1 MFDIGFSELMIIA
14 VVALIVIGPERL
26 PKVARTL
33 GHLFG
38 RMQRYVN
45 DVKADISR
53 EMQLE
58 ELKKLQ
64 TSMQEA
70 ARSFEDSVT
79 REVNSTETELKK
91 IAQEAN
97 PLPLPPTEL
106 KADDTSGP
114 GTARPGEPALSA
126 SSGTDAQ
133 TAPPAP
139 TPATQVEGPTPAA
152 ASQVETPHRLPAATA
167 ESLDKRA

>member
-1 MFDIGFSELMIIA
+1 MFDIGFSELMVIA

-53 EMQLE
+53 EMELD

-64 TSMQEA
+64 TTIQDA
-70 ARSFEDSVT
+70 ARTFEDSVH
-79 REVNSTETELKK
+79 REVNSAETELQK
-91 IAQEAN
+91 IAQQAN
-97 PLPLPPTEL
+97 IQM
-106 KADDTSGP
+106 D
-114 GTARPGEPALSA
+114 
-126 SSGTDAQ
+126 
-133 TAPPAP
+133 
-139 TPATQVEGPTPAA
+139 
-152 ASQVETPHRLPAATA
+152 
-167 ESLDKRA
+167 

>member
-1 MFDIGFSELMIIA
+1 MFDIGFSELMVIA

-53 EMQLE
+53 EMELD

-64 TSMQEA
+64 AQMQDA
-70 ARSFEDSVT
+70 ARTFEQSVT
-79 REVNSTETELKK
+79 REINTTESELQK

-97 PLPLPPTEL
+97 PVSPPPSET
-106 KADDTSGP
+106 KAESAPADP
-114 GTARPGEPALSA
+114 AALTAPVPE
-126 SSGTDAQ
+126 SSTAAPHTDA
-133 TAPPAP
+133 APVRPIGAP
-139 TPATQVEGPTPAA
+139 QPAA
-152 ASQVETPHRLPAATA
+152 AESELSGGASQPTNT
-167 ESLDKRA
+167 RA

>member
-1 MFDIGFSELMIIA
+1 MFDIGFSELMVIA

-45 DVKADISR
+45 DVKADIAR
-53 EMQLE
+53 EMELE

-64 TSMQEA
+64 ASMQDA
-70 ARSFEDSVT
+70 ARSFEQSVT
-79 REVNSTETELKK
+79 REVNATESELQK

-97 PLPLPPTEL
+97 PTPLPPPQSEAASPVASLAPDPTAATTENVV
-106 KADDTSGP
+106 P
-114 GTARPGEPALSA
+114 RPDAAVTSA
-126 SSGTDAQ
+126 S
-133 TAPPAP
+133 
-139 TPATQVEGPTPAA
+139 ATNTGPAA
-152 ASQVETPHRLPAATA
+152 EPTHGAPQPSNT
-167 ESLDKRA
+167 RA

>member
-1 MFDIGFSELMIIA
+1 MFDIGFSELMVIA

-53 EMQLE
+53 EMELD

-64 TSMQEA
+64 SSMQDA
-70 ARSFEDSVT
+70 ARSFEQSVT
-79 REVNSTETELKK
+79 REVNSAESELQK

-97 PLPLPPTEL
+97 PTEV
-106 KADDTSGP
+106 P
-114 GTARPGEPALSA
+114 
-126 SSGTDAQ
+126 
-133 TAPPAP
+133 PPATAALETAAP
-139 TPATQVEGPTPAA
+139 ESSVSPAPEAALLKPPPEPLAQMELGSTHPA
-152 ASQVETPHRLPAATA
+152 E
-167 ESLDKRA
+167 KRA

>member
-1 MFDIGFSELMIIA
+1 MFDIGFSELMVIA

-53 EMQLE
+53 EMELD

-64 TSMQEA
+64 TSMQDA
-70 ARSFEDSVT
+70 ARSFEESVT
-79 REVNSTETELKK
+79 REVNTTESELQK

-97 PLPLPPTEL
+97 PTALP
-106 KADDTSGP
+106 
-114 GTARPGEPALSA
+114 
-126 SSGTDAQ
+126 
-133 TAPPAP
+133 PPAP
-139 TPATQVEGPTPAA
+139 ETAA
-152 ASQVETPHRLPAATA
+152 APETPEPSPQMDLELPPPQPA
-167 ESLDKRA
+167 EKRA

>member
-1 MFDIGFSELMIIA
+1 MFDIGFSELMVIA

-53 EMQLE
+53 EMELE

-64 TSMQEA
+64 TTIQDA
-70 ARSFEDSVT
+70 ARTFEDSVHK
-79 REVNSTETELKK
+79 EVNTAETELQKL
-91 IAQEAN
+91 AQQAN
-97 PLPLPPTEL
+97 PMPEPGADAAADSALPAP
-106 KADDTSGP
+106 
-114 GTARPGEPALSA
+114 EPAPKPA
-126 SSGTDAQ
+126 EAAAQ
-133 TAPPAP
+133 VAHEP
-139 TPATQVEGPTPAA
+139 A
-152 ASQVETPHRLPAATA
+152 ASQPA
-167 ESLDKRA
+167 EKRA